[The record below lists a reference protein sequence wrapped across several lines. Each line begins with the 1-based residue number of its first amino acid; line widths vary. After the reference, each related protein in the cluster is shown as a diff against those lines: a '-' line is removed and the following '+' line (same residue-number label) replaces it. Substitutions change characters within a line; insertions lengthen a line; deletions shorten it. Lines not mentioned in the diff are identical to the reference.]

1 MLVLSHQTHQ
11 EALITRQQLEEL
23 LKISRATIYRR
34 MQQDSLFPRGIRL
47 LGGRAVRWRLSDVLA
62 YVELS
67 KEASGS

>member
-1 MLVLSHQTHQ
+1 MFVLSNQAFQ

-34 MQQDSLFPRGIRL
+34 MKEDDLFPRGIRL